1 MIKVQFT
8 FPCGSTKD
16 YTLDANMRG
25 LRVGMQRPNKVKL
38 YYCYGTKRMSNE
50 EIKSAIIQMV
60 IPALNPVYRTIS
72 IEPSLRAVLDAECYT
87 FLRNFNE

>member
-25 LRVGMQRPNKVKL
+25 LRVGRHRPNEVKF
-38 YYCYGTKRMSNE
+38 YYCYSTKRISNE
-50 EIKSAIIQMV
+50 EIKSTIIQMV
-60 IPALNPVYRTIS
+60 IPTLNPNYRTIT
-72 IEPSLRAVLDAECYT
+72 IEPSLRVVLDAECYA